1 MIKVRLLTGIILLS
15 LLTVMLGGCV
25 LETDSEPSSET
36 TETAPDGSI
45 SETTSGGT
53 INVYVTDAPPDNK
66 VTSIVVT
73 VAEVRVHRA
82 SAEQEMEQEQ
92 EQSSGGDQAQEQ
104 EWEQEQ
110 EQSQDNGGEWITIDI
125 SEDVATFDLL
135 EIEGIEQY
143 LGTNQVEAGKYTQ
156 VRLVVDKIMVAFD
169 EGELEEADVSS
180 GELKIVRSFDVI
192 AGEATALVLDFDA
205 DRMVTVTGAG
215 KIKVKPVIKLTVK
228 KDKGQSGEK
237 PGEEENGDGQPLA
250 SMLED
255 AVWILQSYGEIGN
268 LIDILT
274 NTEITAEFVSSEG
287 TVKGSAGCNSYFGSY
302 ELEGSQLSIPG
313 PVGAT
318 EMYCAEPEGVM
329 DQEQEYLATLKL
341 AEHYEID
348 GEELRITCGSQVLVF
363 DLE

>member
-1 MIKVRLLTGIILLS
+1 MIKVRLLTGIMLLS

-36 TETAPDGSI
+36 TETTLDGSI

-53 INVYVTDAPPDNK
+53 INVYVTDAPPSNE
-66 VTSIVVT
+66 VTSIVLT
-73 VAEVRVHRA
+73 VVEVRVHRA

-92 EQSSGGDQAQEQ
+92 EQSSEGDQTQEQ

-110 EQSQDNGGEWITIDI
+110 DQSQDNGGEWITIDI
-125 SEDVATFDLL
+125 SEDAATFDLL
-135 EIEGIEQY
+135 EIKGVEQY
-143 LGTNQVEAGKYTQ
+143 LGTNQVEVGKYTQ

-192 AGEATALVLDFDA
+192 AGEAIALVLDFDA

-237 PGEEENGDGQPLA
+237 PGEEENGDEQPSA
-250 SMLED
+250 DMLGYTI
-255 AVWILQSYGEIGN
+255 WILHSYGEPEN
-268 LIDILT
+268 LKDIIID
-274 NTEITAEFVSSEG
+274 TEITAEFVSSEG

-302 ELEGSQLSIPG
+302 ELEDSQLSVPG

-318 EMYCAEPEGVM
+318 EMYCGNPEGIM
-329 DQEQEYLATLKL
+329 DQEQEYLAILQL
-341 AEHYEID
+341 AESYEID
-348 GEELRITCGSQVLVF
+348 GDELRINCGSHVLVF
-363 DLE
+363 GLE